1 MATTPQSEMVPSA
14 FPPGQR
20 EVVNLFEQ
28 LFRAGEK
35 SSEQPS
41 VRSRT
46 VPFGRWMQAIYVLID
61 LFFVGLNAT
70 IVLTIRFVSLPV
82 LAQIWFKPLDLVRIL
97 PMKTY
102 LAFFLLYSA
111 LIVLCCAI
119 QDLYVRLD
127 NSYGKQESWNVAKN
141 VAKAVTV
148 ATLLLAVFIYL
159 SGHKDIS
166 RLWVGCSAVLNVAT
180 LIAWRQVFRHVVT
193 RRVEQG
199 IGARNAVIVGAGK
212 MGQALAQ
219 YLDCNKRLGYL
230 IKGFLDQ
237 NHNGDPRILGK
248 IEDLARIARAHFIDE
263 VFVTIPSEREVVR
276 RVALVA
282 RMNHLS
288 VKVLP
293 EFYDG
298 LGWNVPME
306 RLGDFPVFVLHREPI
321 PTLGLFFKRTTDVV
335 VATLGLV
342 LAAPLCALISV
353 RVKLDSKGPV
363 LYRHRRVGRKGRPF
377 YCFKFRTM
385 VVDADVQKE
394 RMRHL
399 NERQGPFFKVSDDPR
414 ITKVGKFLR
423 RYSLDEIP
431 QLWNVLR
438 GEMSLVGPRPPE
450 MEEIVAYRLD
460 HLRRLDVTP
469 GVTGLWQVSAR
480 HDPSFETAVAL
491 DSRYIE
497 NWNLALDFKILL
509 KTIPVV
515 LRGEG
520 Q

>member
-14 FPPGQR
+14 FPQAKL
-20 EVVNLFEQ
+20 EAVNLFEQ
-28 LFRAGEK
+28 FLSAGEESRGK
-35 SSEQPS
+35 PS
-41 VRSRT
+41 IRPSALRAQHWTQITAALLDLIFVCLNVTAALAIRS
-46 VPFGRWMQAIYVLID
+46 
-61 LFFVGLNAT
+61 
-70 IVLTIRFVSLPV
+70 VSLP
-82 LAQIWFKPLDLVRIL
+82 LLGKTWNQPLEMSQLFPAKP
-97 PMKTY
+97 Y
-102 LAFFLLYSA
+102 LAFFLLYAA
-111 LIVLCCAI
+111 LIVLCCAF
-119 QDLYVRLD
+119 QDLYRRLD
-127 NSYGKQESWNVAKN
+127 NFYGREESWNVL
-141 VAKAVTV
+141 KAVAI

-166 RLWVGCSAVLNVAT
+166 RLWVSCSAVLNVAT
-180 LIAWRQVFRHVVT
+180 LIAWRKVLRRVVT

-219 YLDCNKRLGYL
+219 CLERNKQLGYL
-230 IKGFLDQ
+230 NKGFLDQ
-237 NHNGDPRILGK
+237 NHNGDTRILGK
-248 IEDLARIARAHFIDE
+248 IEDLARIARAHFIDD
-263 VFVTIPSEREVVR
+263 VFVTIPSAREVVKN
-276 RVALVA
+276 VALVA

-306 RLGDFPVFVLHREPI
+306 RLGDFPVRVLHWEPI
-321 PTLGLFFKRTTDVV
+321 PTLGLLCKRTIDVV
-335 VATLGLV
+335 VATVGLI
-342 LAAPLCALISV
+342 LAAPLCALISAA
-353 RVKLDSKGPV
+353 VKLDSPGPV
-363 LYRHRRVGRKGRPF
+363 FYRHKRVGRKGRPF
-377 YCFKFRTM
+377 CCFKFRTM
-385 VVDADVQKE
+385 VADADALKE
-394 RMRHL
+394 HMRHL
-399 NERQGPFFKVSDDPR
+399 NERQGPFFKMSDDPR

-423 RYSLDEIP
+423 QYSLDEIP
-431 QLWNVLR
+431 QFWNVLA
-438 GEMSLVGPRPPE
+438 GDMSLVGPRPHP
-450 MEEIVAYRLD
+450 LD
-460 HLRRLDVTP
+460 DYKRYSLEHLRRLDVKP

-480 HDPSFETAVAL
+480 KDPSFEKSIDL

>member
-14 FPPGQR
+14 FPEAKFEAVG
-20 EVVNLFEQ
+20 LFEQ
-28 LFRAGEK
+28 FLRAGDESRAK
-35 SSEQPS
+35 SSIRPS
-41 VRSRT
+41 ALPAQHWT
-46 VPFGRWMQAIYVLID
+46 QITYALLD
-61 LFFVGLNAT
+61 LFFVGLDAT
-70 IVLTIRFVSLPV
+70 AALAIRSVSLP
-82 LAQIWFKPLDLVRIL
+82 LLGKTWNKPFELTQLF
-97 PMKTY
+97 PAEPY
-102 LAFFLLYSA
+102 LAFFLLYAA
-111 LIVLCCAI
+111 LIVLCCAF
-119 QDLYVRLD
+119 QDLYRWHD
-127 NSYGKQESWNVAKN
+127 HSYGREENWDVI
-141 VAKAVTV
+141 KAVSMG
-148 ATLLLAVFIYL
+148 TLLLAVFIYL

-166 RLWVGCSAVLNVAT
+166 RLWVGCSAVLNVVT
-180 LIAWRQVFRHVVT
+180 LIAWRRVLRHVVT

-219 YLDCNKRLGYL
+219 YLEHNKQLGYL
-230 IKGFLDQ
+230 VKGFLDQ
-237 NHNGDPRILGK
+237 NQNGDSRVLGK
-248 IEDLARIARAHFIDE
+248 IEDLARIARAHFIDD
-263 VFVTIPSEREVVR
+263 VFVTIPSAREVVKN
-276 RVALVA
+276 VALVA
-282 RMNHLS
+282 RINHLS

-306 RLGDFPVFVLHREPI
+306 RLGDFPVRVLHWEPI
-321 PTLGLFFKRTTDVV
+321 PTLGLFLKRTIDVV

-342 LAAPLCALISV
+342 LTAPLCALISV
-353 RVKLDSKGPV
+353 TVKLDSKGPV

-377 YCFKFRTM
+377 NCFKFRTM
-385 VVDADVQKE
+385 VADADALKE

-399 NERQGPFFKVSDDPR
+399 NERQGPFFKMSDDPR

-423 RYSLDEIP
+423 QYSLDEIP
-431 QLWNVLR
+431 QFWNVLA
-438 GEMSLVGPRPPE
+438 GDMSLVGPRPHP
-450 MEEIVAYRLD
+450 LD
-460 HLRRLDVTP
+460 DFERYSLEHLRRLDVKP

-480 HDPSFETAVAL
+480 KDPSFEKSVHL

-509 KTIPVV
+509 KTIPAV

>member
-1 MATTPQSEMVPSA
+1 MATTPQSELVPSA
-14 FPPGQR
+14 FPPAQR
-20 EVVNLFEQ
+20 EAVNLFEQ
-28 LFRAGEK
+28 FLRPGEK

-41 VRSRT
+41 VRSHI
-46 VPFGRWMQAIYVLID
+46 VPFGRWIQAMYVLID

-70 IVLTIRFVSLPV
+70 IVLTIRFIPLP
-82 LAQIWFKPLDLVRIL
+82 LQGQIWLKPLDLVQLL

-119 QDLYVRLD
+119 QDLYGRLD
-127 NSYGKQESWNVAKN
+127 NSYGKQESWNVAKA
-141 VAKAVTV
+141 VAM

-166 RLWVGCSAVLNVAT
+166 RLWVGCSAGLNALT
-180 LIAWRQVFRHVVT
+180 LISWRQVLRHVVT

-199 IGARNAVIVGAGK
+199 VGARNAVIVGAGK

-219 YLDCNKRLGYL
+219 YLERNKQLGYL

-237 NHNGDPRILGK
+237 NYNGDTRILGK
-248 IEDLARIARAHFIDE
+248 IEDLARIARAHFIDD
-263 VFVTIPSEREVVR
+263 VFVTIPSAREVVK

-282 RMNHLS
+282 RVNHLS

-306 RLGDFPVFVLHREPI
+306 RLGDFPVLVLHREPI
-321 PTLGLFFKRTTDVV
+321 PTLGLFFKRTIDVV

-342 LAAPLCALISV
+342 LAAPLCALISAA
-353 RVKLDSKGPV
+353 VKFDSKGPV
-363 LYRHRRVGRKGRPF
+363 LYRHSRVGRKGRPF
-377 YCFKFRTM
+377 FCFKFRTM
-385 VVDADVQKE
+385 VADADTLKE

-399 NERQGPFFKVSDDPR
+399 NERQGPFFKMSDDPR

-423 RYSLDEIP
+423 QYSLDEIP
-431 QLWNVLR
+431 QFWNVLA
-438 GEMSLVGPRPPE
+438 GDMSLVGPRPHP
-450 MEEIVAYRLD
+450 LD
-460 HLRRLDVTP
+460 DYERYSLEHLRRLDVKP

-480 HDPSFETAVAL
+480 KDPSFEKSVHL
-491 DSRYIE
+491 DNRYIE

-509 KTIPVV
+509 KTIPAV

>member
-1 MATTPQSEMVPSA
+1 MATTPQSEMVPSVLPQA
-14 FPPGQR
+14 QFKAIGS
-20 EVVNLFEQ
+20 FEQ
-28 LFRAGEK
+28 FLKVGE
-35 SSEQPS
+35 ERIGHPS
-41 VRSRT
+41 AHPGVVARSD
-46 VPFGRWMQAIYVLID
+46 WMQVSYALLD

-70 IVLTIRFVSLPV
+70 AALAIRSVSLP
-82 LAQIWFKPLDLVRIL
+82 LLGKTWNKPLELSQLFPVK
-97 PMKTY
+97 PY
-102 LAFFLLYSA
+102 LAFFLLYAA
-111 LIVLCCAI
+111 LIVLCCAF
-119 QDLYVRLD
+119 QNLYRRLE
-127 NSYGKQESWNVAKN
+127 NPYGREESWNVF
-141 VAKAVTV
+141 KAVAM
-148 ATLLLAVFIYL
+148 ATLLLAVFIFL

-166 RLWVGCSAVLNVAT
+166 RLWVGCSAVLNVVT
-180 LIAWRQVFRHVVT
+180 LIAWRRVLRRVVI

-219 YLDCNKRLGYL
+219 YLERNKQLGYL

-237 NHNGDPRILGK
+237 NHNGDTRILGK
-248 IEDLARIARAHFIDE
+248 IEDLARIARAHFIDD
-263 VFVTIPSEREVVR
+263 VFVTIPSAREVVKN
-276 RVALVA
+276 VALVA

-306 RLGDFPVFVLHREPI
+306 CLGDFPVRVLHREPI
-321 PTLGLFFKRTTDVV
+321 PTLGLFFKRTIDVI

-342 LAAPLCALISV
+342 LAAPLCALISAA
-353 RVKLDSKGPV
+353 VKLDSKGPV
-363 LYRHRRVGRKGRPF
+363 LYRHRRVGKKGRPF
-377 YCFKFRTM
+377 CCFKFRTM
-385 VVDADVQKE
+385 VADADALKE

-399 NERQGPFFKVSDDPR
+399 NERQGPFFKMSDDPR

-423 RYSLDEIP
+423 QYSLDEIP
-431 QLWNVLR
+431 QFWNVLA
-438 GEMSLVGPRPPE
+438 GDMSLVGPRPHP
-450 MEEIVAYRLD
+450 LD
-460 HLRRLDVTP
+460 DYERYSLEHLRRLDVKP

-480 HDPSFETAVAL
+480 KDPSFEKSVHL

>member
-14 FPPGQR
+14 LPQAH
-20 EVVNLFEQ
+20 FEAIGS
-28 LFRAGEK
+28 FERFSSVGDERRGKPSIRAGALPAQHWTQTT
-35 SSEQPS
+35 S
-41 VRSRT
+41 
-46 VPFGRWMQAIYVLID
+46 ALLD
-61 LFFVGLNAT
+61 LFFVCLNAT
-70 IVLTIRFVSLPV
+70 AALAIRSVSLP
-82 LAQIWFKPLDLVRIL
+82 LLGKTWNKPLELTQL
-97 PMKTY
+97 FPAKPY
-102 LAFFLLYSA
+102 LAFLLLYAA

-119 QDLYVRLD
+119 QDLYRRLD
-127 NSYGKQESWNVAKN
+127 NSYGREESWNVF
-141 VAKAVTV
+141 KAVAM

-166 RLWVGCSAVLNVAT
+166 RLWVGCSAVLNVVA
-180 LIAWRQVFRHVVT
+180 LIAWRQVLRRVVT

-219 YLDCNKRLGYL
+219 YLERNKQLGYL

-237 NHNGDPRILGK
+237 NHNGDLRILGK
-248 IEDLARIARAHFIDE
+248 IEDLARIARAHFIDD
-263 VFVTIPSEREVVR
+263 VFVTIPSAREVVKN
-276 RVALVA
+276 VALIA

-306 RLGDFPVFVLHREPI
+306 RLGDFPVRLLHWEPI
-321 PTLGLFFKRTTDVV
+321 PTLGLFFKRTIDVV
-335 VATLGLV
+335 VAALGLL
-342 LAAPLCALISV
+342 LAAPLCALISAA
-353 RVKLDSKGPV
+353 VKLNSPGPV
-363 LYRHRRVGRKGRPF
+363 FYRHGRVGRKGRQF
-377 YCFKFRTM
+377 RCIKFRTM
-385 VVDADVQKE
+385 VADADALKE
-394 RMRHL
+394 RLRHL
-399 NERQGPFFKVSDDPR
+399 NEREGPVFKISDDPR
-414 ITKVGKFLR
+414 VTKVGKFLR
-423 RYSLDEIP
+423 QYSLDEIP
-431 QLWNVLR
+431 QLWNVLT
-438 GEMSLVGPRPPE
+438 GDMSLVGPRPHPVDDYE
-450 MEEIVAYRLD
+450 RYSLE
-460 HLRRLDVTP
+460 HLRRLDVKP

-480 HDPSFETAVAL
+480 KDPSFEESIRL

-509 KTIPVV
+509 KTIPAV

>member
-14 FPPGQR
+14 FPQAKI
-20 EVVNLFEQ
+20 EAVSSFEQ
-28 LFRAGEK
+28 FLKVGREGNGHPAARQG
-35 SSEQPS
+35 
-41 VRSRT
+41 VVARSDWT
-46 VPFGRWMQAIYVLID
+46 QVSYALLD

-70 IVLTIRFVSLPV
+70 AALAIRSVSLP
-82 LAQIWFKPLDLVRIL
+82 LLGKTWNKPLALTQL
-97 PMKTY
+97 FPKEPY
-102 LAFFLLYSA
+102 LAFFLLYAA

-119 QDLYVRLD
+119 QNLYRRHD
-127 NSYGKQESWNVAKN
+127 NSYSRGKNWHVI
-141 VAKAVTV
+141 KAVSM

-166 RLWVGCSAVLNVAT
+166 RLWVGCSAILNVAT
-180 LIAWRQVFRHVVT
+180 LIAWRQVLRRVVT

-199 IGARNAVIVGAGK
+199 IGARNVVIVGAGR
-212 MGQALAQ
+212 MGHALAQ
-219 YLDCNKRLGYL
+219 YLERNKHIGCLV
-230 IKGFLDQ
+230 KGFLDQ
-237 NHNGDPRILGK
+237 NHNGDARILGK
-248 IEDLARIARAHFIDE
+248 IEDLARIARAHFIDD
-263 VFVTIPSEREVVR
+263 VFVTIPSAREVVKNI
-276 RVALVA
+276 ALVA
-282 RMNHLS
+282 RVNHLS

-306 RLGDFPVFVLHREPI
+306 RLGDFPVSVLHWEPI
-321 PTLGLFFKRTTDVV
+321 PTLGLFLKRTIDVV
-335 VATLGLV
+335 VATFGLV
-342 LAAPLCALISV
+342 LAAPLFALIAAT
-353 RVKLDSKGPV
+353 VKLDSKGPV

-377 YCFKFRTM
+377 YCYKFRTM
-385 VVDADVQKE
+385 VADADALKE

-399 NERQGPFFKVSDDPR
+399 NERQGPFFKMSDDPR

-431 QLWNVLR
+431 QLWNVLG
-438 GEMSLVGPRPPE
+438 GEMSLVGPRPHP
-450 MEEIVAYRLD
+450 LD
-460 HLRRLDVTP
+460 DYERYSLEHLRRLDVKP

-480 HDPSFETAVAL
+480 KDPSFEKSVHL

-497 NWNLALDFKILL
+497 NWNLTLDFKILL
-509 KTIPVV
+509 KTIPAV